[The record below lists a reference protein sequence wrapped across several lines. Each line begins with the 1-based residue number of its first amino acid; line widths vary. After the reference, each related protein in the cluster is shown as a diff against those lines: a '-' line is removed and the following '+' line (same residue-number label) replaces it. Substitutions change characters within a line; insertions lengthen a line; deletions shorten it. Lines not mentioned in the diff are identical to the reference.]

1 MRVLRLCWLGIPA
14 EEYEPMVRFLRDI
27 MGLRVE
33 FEQPTTTELSL
44 SSGDRVQ
51 VFAPG
56 DPYFAFFSEQ
66 ASGPVALFEV
76 DNVHLAQRAHRG
88 GDRSNRLDRAGQQ
101 LGVAALPRAGRQP
114 LRSRQPT
121 TENDLTVCGRR

>member
-14 EEYEPMVRFLRDI
+14 EQYEPMVRLLRDI

-76 DNVHLAQRAHRG
+76 DDVQGAESEL
-88 GDRSNRLDRAGQQ
+88 
-101 LGVAALPRAGRQP
+101 VAAGIEVVGPIDRDSNWQWLHFRGPDGNLYELASRRAET
-114 LRSRQPT
+114 S
-121 TENDLTVCGRR
+121 

>member
-1 MRVLRLCWLGIPA
+1 
-14 EEYEPMVRFLRDI
+14 MVRFLRDI

-66 ASGPVALFEV
+66 ASVWVPETRI
-76 DNVHLAQRAHRG
+76 DDG
-88 GDRSNRLDRAGQQ
+88 GGSTYSPTR
-101 LGVAALPRAGRQP
+101 
-114 LRSRQPT
+114 RSR
-121 TENDLTVCGRR
+121 RWR

>member
-14 EEYEPMVRFLRDI
+14 EQYEPMVRLLRDI

-33 FEQPTTTELSL
+33 FEQPTTMELSL

-76 DNVHLAQRAHRG
+76 DDVQGAESELIAAGIEVVGPIERDSSWQWLHFRGPDGNLYELASRRAET
-88 GDRSNRLDRAGQQ
+88 S
-101 LGVAALPRAGRQP
+101 
-114 LRSRQPT
+114 
-121 TENDLTVCGRR
+121 

>member
-1 MRVLRLCWLGIPA
+1 
-14 EEYEPMVRFLRDI
+14 MVRFLRDI

-76 DNVHLAQRAHRG
+76 DNVQVAHSELIAAGIEVIGSIERDSNWEWLHFRGPDGNLYDLASR
-88 GDRSNRLDRAGQQ
+88 
-101 LGVAALPRAGRQP
+101 RQK
-114 LRSRQPT
+114 T
-121 TENDLTVCGRR
+121 T

>member
-14 EEYEPMVRFLRDI
+14 AEYEPMVRLLRDI

-56 DPYFAFFSEQ
+56 GPYFAFFSEQ

-76 DNVHLAQRAHRG
+76 DNVHVAYSELIASAIEVIGSIERDSNWEWLHFPGPDGNLYDLASR
-88 GDRSNRLDRAGQQ
+88 
-101 LGVAALPRAGRQP
+101 RQK
-114 LRSRQPT
+114 T
-121 TENDLTVCGRR
+121 T